1 LAAKQPLKGKIMNNN
16 QKAESNVG
24 MEQAFGKGCAF
35 ALRASKRIMSIAAL
49 AAFAVPAFSQSI
61 DNPLFSPEKGGFYI
75 KPALGLMY
83 KKSNDNLAM
92 QAKNHVNET
101 EFPVGRI
108 NFDAGYGLTDRLTAR
123 LGLGWPQNDEISR
136 KGAHNGRL
144 GLSYRLFDG
153 AKSDGWVWD
162 VYADA
167 WLGGLTKMEADLVM
181 SPNTAMVQ
189 DGSYPLSFNYDSF
202 SHGRFGAWAGTLVG
216 KTWGKTTVSAFIEG
230 ERTFGNNNNDIRIT
244 DSAKGVI
251 AGMVNGI
258 SPGAGNFYIQ
268 GLPSSFNV
276 DTESTTEYSGGV
288 NLFYEL
294 NDNWSLGGAFTYKH
308 RATNYVEGVNLDVAT
323 TSPLTDAQVVGI
335 TQAVAGSFVGSLQ
348 DGWDEYI
355 FTFAASRRLT
365 GSMRLSVYGEYTF
378 DNSEPKSQN
387 GTSVKAEAGFRLSV
401 KF

>member
-1 LAAKQPLKGKIMNNN
+1 MNNN
-16 QKAESNVG
+16 QKAANEPLMARS
-24 MEQAFGKGCAF
+24 FRKGG
-35 ALRASKRIMSIAAL
+35 ASVLGASRWMMSIAAL
-49 AAFAVPAFSQSI
+49 AAFAVPAYSQSI
-61 DNPLFSPEKGGFYI
+61 DNPLFSPEKGSFYI

-123 LGLGWPQNDEISR
+123 LGLGWTQNDEISR

-167 WLGGLTKMEADLVM
+167 WLGGLTKMEADLVQ
-181 SPNTAMVQ
+181 SPNTL
-189 DGSYPLSFNYDSF
+189 GGTYPFSFNYDSF
-202 SHGRFGAWAGTLVG
+202 SHGRYGAWIGTLVG
-216 KTWGKTTVSAFIEG
+216 KTWDKTTVSAFVEG

-244 DSAKGVI
+244 DSAI
-251 AGMVNGI
+251 NLIEGMVNRN
-258 SPGAGNFYIQ
+258 PNLPADNFGTLYRR

-276 DTESTTEYSGGV
+276 DTASTTEYSGGV
-288 NLFYEL
+288 NLFFEL
-294 NDNWSLGGAFTYKH
+294 NDYWSLGGALTYKH
-308 RATNYVEGVNLDVAT
+308 RATNSVEAVNLDVNVAAT
-323 TSPLTDAQVVGI
+323 GLPDAVVAGI
-335 TQAVAGSFVGSLQ
+335 TESIAGGFRGSLQ
-348 DGWDEYI
+348 DGWNEFI
-355 FTFAASRRLT
+355 FTFAASRKLT
-365 GSMRLSVYGEYTF
+365 DSMRLSVYGEYTF
-378 DNSEPKSQN
+378 DDSEPKSQN
-387 GTSVKAEAGFRLSV
+387 GTSVKFEAGFRLSV